1 MKSMY
6 SKIISIGGYTPEN
19 ILTNKELE
27 EKVDT
32 TDEWI
37 ISRTGIKERPIAD
50 TSQTTSDL
58 AFEASKLAIERSG
71 IDINEIDLIIVGTCT
86 PDVAT
91 PNVGTLIQKKLG
103 LKNFPAFSIEAACS
117 GFIYSLNI
125 ADKFI
130 KTGESKCA
138 LVVGAETLSR
148 ITDWSDRNTCILFAD
163 GAGAAILKPSNEPG
177 LLFSELGANGEYAD
191 LLHVPYGTSR
201 RPENPKEDDY
211 YLKMSGNEVFKVA
224 VKTLEEIAID
234 ALKKSNLESD
244 DVDWFIPHQANVRII
259 QAVAKR
265 LQLPEEKVI
274 LSMDIHGNTSA
285 ASIPLAFD
293 RAIQD
298 GRIKAGDTILMQS
311 FGAGF
316 TWGSVLVTL

>member
-1 MKSMY
+1 MN
-6 SKIISIGGYTPEN
+6 SKIISIGSYVPSNTV
-19 ILTNKELE
+19 TNKDLE
-27 EKVDT
+27 KTVDT

-37 ISRTGIKERPIAD
+37 VSRTGIKQRPIAD
-50 TSQTTSDL
+50 SSQATSDL
-58 AFEASKLAIERSG
+58 AYEAATIAIERAK
-71 IDINEIDLIIVGTCT
+71 IDKNDIDLIIVGTCT

-91 PNVGTLIQKKLG
+91 PNVGTLIQKRLG
-103 LKNFPAFSIEAACS
+103 LSNFPAFSIEAACS
-117 GFIYSLNI
+117 GFIYALNI

-148 ITDWSDRNTCILFAD
+148 ITNWDDRNTCVLFAD
-163 GAGAAILKPSNEPG
+163 GAGAAILKPTDDKG
-177 LLFSELGANGEYAD
+177 IIFSELGANGEYAD

-201 RPENPKEDDY
+201 KPEKSSKDDY
-211 YLKMSGNEVFKVA
+211 FLRMSGNEVFKVA

-234 ALKKSNLESD
+234 ALKKSNIQSK

-265 LQLPEEKVI
+265 LELPEEKVI

-298 GRIKAGDTILMQS
+298 RRIKKGDTILMQS

-316 TWGSVLVTL
+316 TWGSVLLEL

>member
-1 MKSMY
+1 MN
-6 SKIISIGGYTPEN
+6 SKIISIGSYIPNNTV
-19 ILTNKELE
+19 TNKDLE
-27 EKVDT
+27 KTVDT

-37 ISRTGIKERPIAD
+37 VSRTGIKQRPIAD
-50 TSQTTSDL
+50 SSQATSDL
-58 AFEASKLAIERSG
+58 AFEAATIAIERAK
-71 IDINEIDLIIVGTCT
+71 IDKNDIDLIIVGTCT

-91 PNVGTLIQKKLG
+91 PNVGTLIQKRLG
-103 LKNFPAFSIEAACS
+103 LSNFPAFSIEAACS
-117 GFIYSLNI
+117 GFIYALNI

-138 LVVGAETLSR
+138 LVIGAETLSR
-148 ITDWSDRNTCILFAD
+148 ITNWDDRNTCILFAD
-163 GAGAAILKPSNEPG
+163 GAGAAILKPTDDKG
-177 LLFSELGANGEYAD
+177 IIFSELGANGEYAD

-201 RPENPKEDDY
+201 KPEKSSKDDY
-211 YLKMSGNEVFKVA
+211 FLRMSGNEVFKVA

-234 ALKKSNLESD
+234 ALKKSNIQSK

-265 LQLPEEKVI
+265 LELPEEKVI

-293 RAIQD
+293 RAVQD
-298 GRIKAGDTILMQS
+298 GRIKKGDTILMQS

-316 TWGSVLVTL
+316 TWGSVLLEL

>member
-1 MKSMY
+1 MN
-6 SKIISIGGYTPEN
+6 SKIISIGSYIPSNTV
-19 ILTNKELE
+19 TNKDLE
-27 EKVDT
+27 KTVDT

-37 ISRTGIKERPIAD
+37 VSRTGIKQRPIAD
-50 TSQTTSDL
+50 SSQATSDL
-58 AFEASKLAIERSG
+58 AYEAATIAIERAK
-71 IDINEIDLIIVGTCT
+71 IDKNDIDLIIVGTCT
-86 PDVAT
+86 PDLAT
-91 PNVGTLIQKKLG
+91 PNVGTLIQKRLG
-103 LKNFPAFSIEAACS
+103 LSNFPAFSIEAACS
-117 GFIYSLNI
+117 GFIYALNI

-148 ITDWSDRNTCILFAD
+148 ITNWDDRNTCVLFAD
-163 GAGAAILKPSNEPG
+163 GAGAAILKPTDDKG
-177 LLFSELGANGEYAD
+177 IIFSELGANGEYGD

-201 RPENPKEDDY
+201 KPEKSSKDDY
-211 YLKMSGNEVFKVA
+211 FLRMSGNEVFKVA

-234 ALKKSNLESD
+234 ALKKSNIQSKD
-244 DVDWFIPHQANVRII
+244 IDWFIPHQANVRII

-265 LQLPEEKVI
+265 LELPEEKVI

-298 GRIKAGDTILMQS
+298 GRIKRGDTILMQS

-316 TWGSVLVTL
+316 TWGSVLLEL

>member
-1 MKSMY
+1 MN
-6 SKIISIGGYTPEN
+6 SKIISIGSYVPSNTV
-19 ILTNKELE
+19 TNKDLE
-27 EKVDT
+27 KTVDT

-37 ISRTGIKERPIAD
+37 VSRTGIKQRPIAD
-50 TSQTTSDL
+50 SSQATSDL
-58 AFEASKLAIERSG
+58 AYEAATIAIERAK
-71 IDINEIDLIIVGTCT
+71 IDKNDIDLIIVGTCT

-91 PNVGTLIQKKLG
+91 PNVGTLIQKRLG
-103 LKNFPAFSIEAACS
+103 LSNFPAFSIEAACS
-117 GFIYSLNI
+117 GFIYALNI

-148 ITDWSDRNTCILFAD
+148 ITNWDDRNTCVLFAD
-163 GAGAAILKPSNEPG
+163 GAGAAILKPTDDKG
-177 LLFSELGANGEYAD
+177 IIFSELGANGEYAD

-201 RPENPKEDDY
+201 KPEKSSKDDY
-211 YLKMSGNEVFKVA
+211 FLRMSGNEVFKVA

-234 ALKKSNLESD
+234 ALKKSNIQSK

-265 LQLPEEKVI
+265 LELPEEKVI

-293 RAIQD
+293 RAVQD
-298 GRIKAGDTILMQS
+298 GRIKKGDTILMQS

-316 TWGSVLVTL
+316 TWGSVLLEL

>member
-1 MKSMY
+1 MN
-6 SKIISIGGYTPEN
+6 SKIISIGSYIPSNTV
-19 ILTNKELE
+19 TNKDLE
-27 EKVDT
+27 KTVDT

-37 ISRTGIKERPIAD
+37 VSRTGIKQRPIAD
-50 TSQTTSDL
+50 SSQATSDL
-58 AFEASKLAIERSG
+58 AYEAATIAIERAK
-71 IDINEIDLIIVGTCT
+71 IDKNDIDLIIVGTCT

-91 PNVGTLIQKKLG
+91 PNVGTLIQKRLG
-103 LKNFPAFSIEAACS
+103 LSNFPAFSIEAACS
-117 GFIYSLNI
+117 GFIYALNI

-148 ITDWSDRNTCILFAD
+148 ITNWDDRNTCVLFAD
-163 GAGAAILKPSNEPG
+163 GAGAAILKPTDDKG
-177 LLFSELGANGEYAD
+177 IIFSELGANGEYAD

-201 RPENPKEDDY
+201 KPEKSSKDDY
-211 YLKMSGNEVFKVA
+211 FLRMSGNEVFKVA

-234 ALKKSNLESD
+234 ALKKSNIQSK

-265 LQLPEEKVI
+265 LELPEEKVI

-285 ASIPLAFD
+285 ACLLYTSDAAD
-293 RAIQD
+293 E
-298 GRIKAGDTILMQS
+298 
-311 FGAGF
+311 
-316 TWGSVLVTL
+316 

>member
-1 MKSMY
+1 M
-6 SKIISIGGYTPEN
+6 
-19 ILTNKELE
+19 
-27 EKVDT
+27 
-32 TDEWI
+32 
-37 ISRTGIKERPIAD
+37 
-50 TSQTTSDL
+50 
-58 AFEASKLAIERSG
+58 
-71 IDINEIDLIIVGTCT
+71 GTCT

-91 PNVGTLIQKKLG
+91 PNVGTLIQKRLD

-117 GFIYSLNI
+117 GFIYALNI

-130 KTGESKCA
+130 KSGDSKCA

-148 ITDWSDRNTCILFAD
+148 ITNWDDRNTCVLFAD
-163 GAGAAILKPSNEPG
+163 GAGAAILKPSDDTG
-177 LLFSELGANGEYAD
+177 IIFSELGANGEYAE

-201 RPENPKEDDY
+201 KPERPKEDDY
-211 YLKMSGNEVFKVA
+211 TLKMSGNEVFKVA

-234 ALKKSNLESD
+234 ALKKSNLESKD
-244 DVDWFIPHQANVRII
+244 IDWFIPHQANMRII

-265 LQLPEEKVI
+265 LELPEEKVI

-293 RAIQD
+293 RAVQD
-298 GRIKAGDTILMQS
+298 GRIKKGDTILMQS

-316 TWGSVLVTL
+316 TWGSVILDL

>member
-1 MKSMY
+1 MN
-6 SKIISIGGYTPEN
+6 SKIISIGSYIPSNTV
-19 ILTNKELE
+19 TNKDLE
-27 EKVDT
+27 KTVDT

-37 ISRTGIKERPIAD
+37 VSRTGIKQRPIAD
-50 TSQTTSDL
+50 SSQATSDL
-58 AFEASKLAIERSG
+58 AFEAAMTAIERAK
-71 IDINEIDLIIVGTCT
+71 IEKNDIDLIIVGTCT

-91 PNVGTLIQKKLG
+91 PNVGTLIQKRLG
-103 LKNFPAFSIEAACS
+103 LSNFPAFSIEAACS
-117 GFIYSLNI
+117 GFIYALNI

-148 ITDWSDRNTCILFAD
+148 ITNWDDRNTCILFAD
-163 GAGAAILKPSNEPG
+163 GAGAAILKPTDDKG
-177 LLFSELGANGEYAD
+177 IIFSELGANGEYAD

-201 RPENPKEDDY
+201 KPEKSSKDDY
-211 YLKMSGNEVFKVA
+211 FLRMSGNEVFKVA

-234 ALKKSNLESD
+234 ALKKSNIQSK

-265 LQLPEEKVI
+265 LELPEEKVI

-293 RAIQD
+293 RAVQD
-298 GRIKAGDTILMQS
+298 GRIKKGDTILMQS

-316 TWGSVLVTL
+316 TWGSVLLEL

>member
-1 MKSMY
+1 MY
-6 SKIISIGGYTPEN
+6 SKIISVGGYTPEN

-50 TSQTTSDL
+50 ISQTTSDL
-58 AFEASKLAIERSG
+58 AYEAAKLAIERSG

-234 ALKKSNLESD
+234 ALKKSNLGSD

>member
-1 MKSMY
+1 MN
-6 SKIISIGGYTPEN
+6 SKIISIGSYVPSNTV
-19 ILTNKELE
+19 TNKDLE
-27 EKVDT
+27 KTVDT

-37 ISRTGIKERPIAD
+37 VSRTGIKQRPIAD
-50 TSQTTSDL
+50 SSQATSDL
-58 AFEASKLAIERSG
+58 AYEAATIAIERAK
-71 IDINEIDLIIVGTCT
+71 IDKNDIDLIIVGTCT

-91 PNVGTLIQKKLG
+91 PNVGTLIQKRLG
-103 LKNFPAFSIEAACS
+103 LSNFPAFSIEAACS
-117 GFIYSLNI
+117 GFIYALNI

-148 ITDWSDRNTCILFAD
+148 ITNWDDRNTCVLFAD
-163 GAGAAILKPSNEPG
+163 GAGAAILKPTDDKG
-177 LLFSELGANGEYAD
+177 IIFSELGANGEYAD

-201 RPENPKEDDY
+201 KPEKSSKDDY
-211 YLKMSGNEVFKVA
+211 FLRMSGNEVFKVA

-234 ALKKSNLESD
+234 ALKKSNIQSK

-265 LQLPEEKVI
+265 LELPEEKVI

-293 RAIQD
+293 RAVQD
-298 GRIKAGDTILMQS
+298 G
-311 FGAGF
+311 
-316 TWGSVLVTL
+316 

>member
-1 MKSMY
+1 MN
-6 SKIISIGGYTPEN
+6 SKIISVGSYIPSNTV
-19 ILTNKELE
+19 TNKDLE
-27 EKVDT
+27 KTVDT

-37 ISRTGIKERPIAD
+37 ISRTGIKQRPIAEP
-50 TSQTTSDL
+50 SQATSDL
-58 AFEASKLAIERSG
+58 AFEASMIAIDRANIDRS
-71 IDINEIDLIIVGTCT
+71 DIDLIIVGTCT

-91 PNVGTLIQKKLG
+91 PNVGTLIQKRLG
-103 LKNFPAFSIEAACS
+103 LSNFPAFSIEAACS
-117 GFIYSLNI
+117 GFIYALNI

-130 KTGESKCA
+130 KSGESKCA

-148 ITDWSDRNTCILFAD
+148 ITNWDDRNTCVLFAD
-163 GAGAAILKPSNEPG
+163 GAGAAILKPSDDKG
-177 LLFSELGANGEYAD
+177 IIFSELGANGEYAD

-201 RPENPKEDDY
+201 KPEKSSKDDY
-211 YLKMSGNEVFKVA
+211 FLKMSGNEVFKVA

-234 ALKKSNLESD
+234 ALKKSNIESKD
-244 DVDWFIPHQANVRII
+244 IDWFIPHQANVRII

-265 LQLPEEKVI
+265 LELPEEKVI

-293 RAIQD
+293 RAVQD
-298 GRIKAGDTILMQS
+298 GRIKKGDTLLMQS

-316 TWGSVLVTL
+316 TWGSVLLEL

>member
-1 MKSMY
+1 MN
-6 SKIISIGGYTPEN
+6 SKIISIGSYIPSNTV
-19 ILTNKELE
+19 TNKDLE
-27 EKVDT
+27 KTVDT

-37 ISRTGIKERPIAD
+37 VSRTGIKQRPIAD
-50 TSQTTSDL
+50 SSQATSDL
-58 AFEASKLAIERSG
+58 AFEAATIAIERAK
-71 IDINEIDLIIVGTCT
+71 IDKNDIDLIIVGTCT

-91 PNVGTLIQKKLG
+91 PNVGTLIQKRLG
-103 LKNFPAFSIEAACS
+103 LSNFPAFSIEAACS
-117 GFIYSLNI
+117 GFIYALNI

-148 ITDWSDRNTCILFAD
+148 ITNWDDRNTCVLFAD
-163 GAGAAILKPSNEPG
+163 GAGAAILKPTDDKG
-177 LLFSELGANGEYAD
+177 IIFSELGANGEYAD

-201 RPENPKEDDY
+201 KPEKSSKDDY
-211 YLKMSGNEVFKVA
+211 FLRMSGNEVFKVA

-234 ALKKSNLESD
+234 ALKKSNIESK

-265 LQLPEEKVI
+265 LELPEEKVI

-293 RAIQD
+293 RAVQD
-298 GRIKAGDTILMQS
+298 GRIKKGDTILMQS

-316 TWGSVLVTL
+316 TWGSVLLEL

>member
-1 MKSMY
+1 MN
-6 SKIISIGGYTPEN
+6 SKIISIGSYIPSNTV
-19 ILTNKELE
+19 TNKDLE
-27 EKVDT
+27 KTVDT

-37 ISRTGIKERPIAD
+37 VSRTGIKQRPIAD
-50 TSQTTSDL
+50 SSQATSDL
-58 AFEASKLAIERSG
+58 AYEAATIAIERAK
-71 IDINEIDLIIVGTCT
+71 IDKNDIDLIIVGTCT

-91 PNVGTLIQKKLG
+91 PNVGTLIQKRLG
-103 LKNFPAFSIEAACS
+103 LSNFPAFSIEAACS
-117 GFIYSLNI
+117 GFIYALNI

-148 ITDWSDRNTCILFAD
+148 ITNWDDRNTCVLFAD
-163 GAGAAILKPSNEPG
+163 GAGAAILKPTDDKG
-177 LLFSELGANGEYAD
+177 IIFSELGANGEYAD

-201 RPENPKEDDY
+201 KPEKSSKDDY
-211 YLKMSGNEVFKVA
+211 FLRMSGNEVFKVA

-234 ALKKSNLESD
+234 ALKKSNIQSK

-265 LQLPEEKVI
+265 LKLPEEKVI

-293 RAIQD
+293 RAVQD
-298 GRIKAGDTILMQS
+298 GRIKKGDTILMQS

-316 TWGSVLVTL
+316 TWGSVLLEL

>member
-1 MKSMY
+1 MN
-6 SKIISIGGYTPEN
+6 SKIISIGSYIPN
-19 ILTNKELE
+19 NSVTNKDLE
-27 EKVDT
+27 KTVDT

-37 ISRTGIKERPIAD
+37 VSRTGIKQRPIAD
-50 TSQTTSDL
+50 SSQATSDL
-58 AFEASKLAIERSG
+58 AFEAATIAIERAK
-71 IDINEIDLIIVGTCT
+71 IDKNDIDLIIVGTCT

-91 PNVGTLIQKKLG
+91 PNVGTLIQKRLG
-103 LKNFPAFSIEAACS
+103 LSNFPAFSIEAACS
-117 GFIYSLNI
+117 GFIYALNI

-148 ITDWSDRNTCILFAD
+148 ITNWDDRNTCILFAD
-163 GAGAAILKPSNEPG
+163 GAGAAILKPTDDKG
-177 LLFSELGANGEYAD
+177 IIFSELGANGEYAD

-201 RPENPKEDDY
+201 KPEKSSKDDY
-211 YLKMSGNEVFKVA
+211 FLRMSGNEVFKVA

-234 ALKKSNLESD
+234 ALKKSNIQSK

-265 LQLPEEKVI
+265 LELPEEKVI

-293 RAIQD
+293 RAVQD
-298 GRIKAGDTILMQS
+298 GRIKKGDTILMQS

-316 TWGSVLVTL
+316 TWGSVLLEL

>member
-1 MKSMY
+1 MK
-6 SKIISIGGYTPEN
+6 SKIISIGSYTPNN
-19 ILTNKELE
+19 IVTNQDLE
-27 EKVDT
+27 KRVDT

-37 ISRTGIKERPIAD
+37 VSRTGIKERPIAD
-50 TSQTTSDL
+50 DSQATSDL
-58 AFEASKLAIERSG
+58 AYEAAKIAVERAK
-71 IDINEIDLIIVGTCT
+71 IDKNEIDLIIVATCT

-91 PNVGTLIQKKLG
+91 PNVGTLIQKRLD

-117 GFIYSLNI
+117 GFIYALNI

-130 KTGESKCA
+130 KSGDSKCA

-148 ITDWSDRNTCILFAD
+148 ITNWDDRNTCVLFAD
-163 GAGAAILKPSNEPG
+163 GAGAAILKPSDDTG
-177 LLFSELGANGEYAD
+177 IIFSELGANGEYAE

-201 RPENPKEDDY
+201 KPERPKEDDY
-211 YLKMSGNEVFKVA
+211 TLKMSGNEVFKVA

-234 ALKKSNLESD
+234 ALKKSNLESKD
-244 DVDWFIPHQANVRII
+244 IDWFIPHQANMRII

-265 LQLPEEKVI
+265 LELPEEKVI

-293 RAIQD
+293 RAVQD
-298 GRIKAGDTILMQS
+298 GRIKKGDTILMQS

-316 TWGSVLVTL
+316 TWGSVILNL

>member
-1 MKSMY
+1 MN
-6 SKIISIGGYTPEN
+6 SKIISIGSYIPSNTV
-19 ILTNKELE
+19 TNKDLE
-27 EKVDT
+27 KTVDT

-37 ISRTGIKERPIAD
+37 VSRTGIKQRPIAD
-50 TSQTTSDL
+50 SSQATSDL
-58 AFEASKLAIERSG
+58 AYEAATIAIERAK
-71 IDINEIDLIIVGTCT
+71 IDKNDIDLIIVGTCT

-91 PNVGTLIQKKLG
+91 PNVGTLIQKRLG
-103 LKNFPAFSIEAACS
+103 LSNFPAFSIEAACS
-117 GFIYSLNI
+117 GFIYALNI

-130 KTGESKCA
+130 KTGESKYA

-148 ITDWSDRNTCILFAD
+148 ITNWDDRNTCVLFAD
-163 GAGAAILKPSNEPG
+163 GAGAAILKPTDDKG
-177 LLFSELGANGEYAD
+177 IIFSELGANGEYAD

-201 RPENPKEDDY
+201 KPEKSSKDDY
-211 YLKMSGNEVFKVA
+211 FLRMSGNEVFKVA

-234 ALKKSNLESD
+234 ALKKSNIQSK
-244 DVDWFIPHQANVRII
+244 DVDWFIPHQANLRII

-265 LQLPEEKVI
+265 LELPKEKVI

-298 GRIKAGDTILMQS
+298 GRIKKGDIILMQS

-316 TWGSVLVTL
+316 TWGSVLLEL

>member
-1 MKSMY
+1 MN
-6 SKIISIGGYTPEN
+6 SKIISIGSYVPSNTV
-19 ILTNKELE
+19 TNKDLE
-27 EKVDT
+27 KTVDT

-37 ISRTGIKERPIAD
+37 VSRTGIKQRPIAD
-50 TSQTTSDL
+50 SSQATSDL
-58 AFEASKLAIERSG
+58 AYEAATIAIERAK
-71 IDINEIDLIIVGTCT
+71 IDKNDIDLIIVGTCT

-91 PNVGTLIQKKLG
+91 PNVGTLIQKRLG
-103 LKNFPAFSIEAACS
+103 LSNFPAFSIEAACS
-117 GFIYSLNI
+117 GFIYALNI

-148 ITDWSDRNTCILFAD
+148 ITNWDDRNTCVLFAD
-163 GAGAAILKPSNEPG
+163 GAGAAILKPTDDKG
-177 LLFSELGANGEYAD
+177 IIFSELGANGEYAD

-201 RPENPKEDDY
+201 KPEKSSKDDY
-211 YLKMSGNEVFKVA
+211 FLRMSGNEVFKVA

-234 ALKKSNLESD
+234 ALKKSNIQSK

-265 LQLPEEKVI
+265 LELPEEKVI

-293 RAIQD
+293 RAVQD
-298 GRIKAGDTILMQS
+298 GRIKKGHTILMQS

-316 TWGSVLVTL
+316 TWGSVLLEL

>member
-1 MKSMY
+1 MN
-6 SKIISIGGYTPEN
+6 SKIVSVGSYIPVNT
-19 ILTNKELE
+19 LTNKDLE
-27 EKVDT
+27 KTVDT

-37 ISRTGIKERPIAD
+37 ISRTGIKQRPIAEP
-50 TSQTTSDL
+50 SQATSDL
-58 AFEASKLAIERSG
+58 ALEATRIAIERAN
-71 IDINEIDLIIVGTCT
+71 IDSSDIDLIIVGTCT

-91 PNVGTLIQKKLG
+91 PNVGTLIQKRLG
-103 LKNFPAFSIEAACS
+103 LSNFPAFSIEAACS
-117 GFIYSLNI
+117 GFIYALNI

-130 KTGESKCA
+130 KSGESKCA

-148 ITDWSDRNTCILFAD
+148 ITNWDDRNTCVLFAD
-163 GAGAAILKPSNEPG
+163 GAGAAILKPSDDKG
-177 LLFSELGANGEYAD
+177 IIFSELGANGEYAD

-201 RPENPKEDDY
+201 KPEKSGKDDY
-211 YLKMSGNEVFKVA
+211 FLRMSGNEVFKVA

-234 ALKKSNLESD
+234 ALKKSNIESK

-265 LQLPEEKVI
+265 LELPEEKVI

-293 RAIQD
+293 RAVQD
-298 GRIKAGDTILMQS
+298 GRIKEGDTILMQS

-316 TWGSVLVTL
+316 TWGSVLLEL

>member
-1 MKSMY
+1 MNA
-6 SKIISIGGYTPEN
+6 KIVSVGSYIPINTV
-19 ILTNKELE
+19 TNKDLE
-27 EKVDT
+27 KTVDT

-37 ISRTGIKERPIAD
+37 ISRTGIKQRPIAEP
-50 TSQTTSDL
+50 SQATSDL
-58 AFEASKLAIERSG
+58 ALEASRIAIERAN
-71 IDINEIDLIIVGTCT
+71 IDNSDIDLIIVGTCT

-91 PNVGTLIQKKLG
+91 PNVGTLIQKRLG
-103 LKNFPAFSIEAACS
+103 LSNFPAFSIEAACS
-117 GFIYSLNI
+117 GFIYALNI

-130 KTGESKCA
+130 KSGESKCA

-148 ITDWSDRNTCILFAD
+148 ITNWDDRNTCVLFAD
-163 GAGAAILKPSNEPG
+163 GAGAAILKPSDDKG
-177 LLFSELGANGEYAD
+177 IIFSELGANGEYAD

-201 RPENPKEDDY
+201 KPEKSGKDDY
-211 YLKMSGNEVFKVA
+211 FLRMSGNEVFKVA

-234 ALKKSNLESD
+234 ALKKSNIESK

-265 LQLPEEKVI
+265 LELPEEKVI

-293 RAIQD
+293 RAVQD
-298 GRIKAGDTILMQS
+298 GRIKEGDTILMQS

-316 TWGSVLVTL
+316 TWGSVLLEL